1 MDLLLLS
8 DGRTHHYVLISNLMS
23 VICKV
28 RGRTYRDR
36 NILCRN
42 CFHVCSSLNSMR
54 VHQQICMEHD
64 PAVIRMPTEKVV
76 KFKNVPAESLLPYV
90 IYFDMESLIVPVQ
103 TVRNKDSVSST
114 TIIEKHLPCSFCAV
128 VVEKGN
134 PKPSVVKL
142 ERGPEVMQSFLEF
155 VEGMA
160 RNLYEKKRQHTLY
173 TGPPRPAKEFASEC
187 WICHEHF
194 ADNNTKVLDHC
205 HWSGVSLLGS

>member
-1 MDLLLLS
+1 MFRYERKVLIPAVISRIPEGDLVMDLLLLS

-90 IYFDMESLIVPVQ
+90 IYFDMESLIVPVL
-103 TVRNKDSVSST
+103 TVQNKESTSST
-114 TIIEKHLPCSFCAV
+114 KIRE
-128 VVEKGN
+128 
-134 PKPSVVKL
+134 
-142 ERGPEVMQSFLEF
+142 
-155 VEGMA
+155 
-160 RNLYEKKRQHTLY
+160 NL
-173 TGPPRPAKEFASEC
+173 
-187 WICHEHF
+187 
-194 ADNNTKVLDHC
+194 V
-205 HWSGVSLLGS
+205 